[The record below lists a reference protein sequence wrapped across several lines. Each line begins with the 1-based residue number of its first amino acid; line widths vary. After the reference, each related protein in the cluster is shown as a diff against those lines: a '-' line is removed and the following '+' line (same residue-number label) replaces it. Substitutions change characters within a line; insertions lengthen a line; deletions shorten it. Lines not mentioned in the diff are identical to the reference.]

1 MSESRD
7 REGDEQ
13 KTNNQAY
20 EVDERVGLPNT
31 REEYGAQELNQ
42 TSADSHRTPH
52 SDVVLP
58 QASEEALDKGG
69 CEQNSTQV
77 ATRRTR
83 VLSEDHCTCKQRN
96 DAPETHSADKGHRVI
111 FQMSS
116 GICSKYMQATQ

>member
-58 QASEEALDKGG
+58 QEPTGEDAVPDSPQCQTRCPGG
-69 CEQNSTQV
+69 GGQWH
-77 ATRRTR
+77 ATVWENNMHVKRS
-83 VLSEDHCTCKQRN
+83 LCK
-96 DAPETHSADKGHRVI
+96 DAGV
-111 FQMSS
+111 
-116 GICSKYMQATQ
+116 